1 MKIKILKKY
10 IYEKETKFV
19 TSFPKIKPYFMKNET
34 FSFFA
39 SLFRG
44 LNLFEFKLNY
54 SSLAFDSLSVIQI

>member
-1 MKIKILKKY
+1 
-10 IYEKETKFV
+10 
-19 TSFPKIKPYFMKNET
+19 MKNET

-54 SSLAFDSLSVIQI
+54 SSLAFNNSLSVIQIQCSLSKTGVIKDQGG